1 MLQTVHY
8 YIFSS
13 VLGFDRPLVNF
24 NPEQTH
30 SHLNIILLKQNPTT
44 KTYSIDWQLTK
55 DIISFIQ
62 SMYLQKYSFDNPYIF
77 NSNDFNQTCIV
88 LPSYRRSTQPQYYIV
103 NSIDTTKNPLSSFP
117 SVSTIYNTFS
127 SYYEIKYELKLTNK
141 TQPLL
146 CVSHTSHRMN
156 QLIPR
161 YMNFKLMK
169 TTNQNRNSNRTNQ
182 HTKTNGSTHH
192 HQGVFLIPELVIIHP
207 INAHLWQGLIA
218 LPSMLYRIHCLILVE
233 QLRRTVALET
243 GVGATWAPDEG
254 LFDKLGFDW
263 DEKKEAQFSALL
275 DNNDIFLS
283 DEPIDP
289 NWNFE
294 ISVWNEN
301 DTHNWTSRILQ
312 TENKI
317 KNKRIDF
324 LVDDSAWLEA
334 KDRCI
339 MINAADV
346 KRLNN
351 VLFFFEFVFVSVR
364 RCRLR

>member
-1 MLQTVHY
+1 MKNQHFTSDEYRMLQTVHY
-8 YIFSS
+8 YLFSS
-13 VLGFDRPLVNF
+13 ILGFDRPLVNF
-24 NPEQTH
+24 NPEQTQ
-30 SHLNIILLKQNPTT
+30 SHLIIILLK
-44 KTYSIDWQLTK
+44 KDSSGSYSIDWKLTK

-62 SMYLQKYSFDNPYIF
+62 SMYLQKYTLDNPYIF
-77 NSNDFNQTCIV
+77 NANEFNQTCIV

-103 NSIDTTKNPLSSFP
+103 NSIDTNKNPLSSFP
-117 SVSTIYNTFS
+117 SISTIYDTFS
-127 SYYEIKYELKLTNK
+127 SYYEIKYELRLTNK
-141 TQPLL
+141 IQPLL

-161 YMNFKLMK
+161 YMNFKMMK
-169 TTNQNRNSNRTNQ
+169 SNNTNRNPNRTNQ
-182 HTKTNGSTHH
+182 HSKPNGSTHHHHHH

-207 INAHLWQGLIA
+207 INAQLWQGIIA
-218 LPSMLYRIHCLILVE
+218 LPSMLYRMNCLILVE

-243 GVGATWAPDEG
+243 GVGVAWAPDDG

-275 DNNDIFLS
+275 DNNDVFFT

-301 DTHNWTSRILQ
+301 EMHNWTS
-312 TENKI
+312 KI
-317 KNKRIDF
+317 FTKNSYFKIEIS
-324 LVDDSAWLEA
+324 LDDSAWLEA

-346 KRLNN
+346 
-351 VLFFFEFVFVSVR
+351 SYSID
-364 RCRLR
+364 